1 MLGLLSDVV
10 LSVFIIAFG
19 MADWVL
25 FRIQFWAV
33 RPTHR
38 RTVGCF
44 AVFGIRS
51 VDIRALSRL
60 FGIHSLCISRHPLP
74 THNVLFLL
82 ADILLQTHPRPP
94 KQRFH
99 PFSKYNSPIV
109 PLDLSGEQN

>member
-1 MLGLLSDVV
+1 MQNSRQLSELSGIRDSVLGE
-10 LSVFIIAFG
+10 
-19 MADWVL
+19 
-25 FRIQFWAV
+25 
-33 RPTHR
+33 RPTEER
-38 RTVGCF
+38 FVGCF

-74 THNVLFLL
+74 THNVFFLL
-82 ADILLQTHPRPP
+82 ADILLQTHPRQP